1 MKDYL
6 DPAITPL
13 IAATMTIFFGMVTV
27 YFRWLIG
34 SFDRLESTIKDL
46 SRATTSWLD
55 SHEDLDQH
63 RHEQNLL
70 RFEKINIALTKLGA
84 NIDPHGPQK
93 ED

>member
-34 SFDRLESTIKDL
+34 SFDRLEVTIKDL
-46 SRATTSWLD
+46 SKATTTWLD
-55 SHEDLDQH
+55 AHELLDQT

-70 RFEKINIALTKLGA
+70 RFEKINVTLARLE
-84 NIDPHGPQK
+84 NGPQK